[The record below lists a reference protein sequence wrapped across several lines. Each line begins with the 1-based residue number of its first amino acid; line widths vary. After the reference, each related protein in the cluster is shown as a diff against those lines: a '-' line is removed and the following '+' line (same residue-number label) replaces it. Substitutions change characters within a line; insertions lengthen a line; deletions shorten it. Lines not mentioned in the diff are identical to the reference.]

1 MVLGAEERE
10 PWGPNA
16 SFCPFRARGGRG
28 TTSGRNGTPST
39 RESILTQRPPRTNFG
54 FCASISKSVGKNAGC
69 QLGASKTKRTR
80 TRTHAALSAHGEFSP
95 TQQHARSACHSHRAQ
110 PLQSV
115 DRAHC
120 SAARPKCAHA
130 QVLVGNVDF
139 FAPTN
144 GYEAVLD
151 REDVKQIINRR
162 LNHPLYGG
170 SVEEKRQVGL
180 LSLSTHTSHPTTFRL
195 PACTTLAP
203 LCCPYPHRTTPLRD
217 GRTQRC
223 CSPFTTTGR
232 NSSAMPRRSLRLGSR
247 WIWRPL

>member
-1 MVLGAEERE
+1 MSRSKSSSRRSRSWQRKRGERRGSRGAISHSVWMGALATTRPETE
-10 PWGPNA
+10 N
-16 SFCPFRARGGRG
+16 SCQGGG
-28 TTSGRNGTPST
+28 TTSGRRAHLVHESQSSHSDLQGRTSVSARRSQSLSVKTPV
-39 RESILTQRPPRTNFG
+39 
-54 FCASISKSVGKNAGC
+54 ASSALPKPSAP
-69 QLGASKTKRTR
+69 R

-95 TQQHARSACHSHRAQ
+95 TQQHARSACHSHCAQ

-130 QVLVGNVDF
+130 QVLVGNVNF

-203 LCCPYPHRTTPLRD
+203 LCCP
-217 GRTQRC
+217 
-223 CSPFTTTGR
+223 
-232 NSSAMPRRSLRLGSR
+232 
-247 WIWRPL
+247 

>member
-1 MVLGAEERE
+1 MHRRSTPWCWAPRNESPGGQTPAFARFVQEGGGALPADETTHLVHESQSSHSDLQGRTSVSARRSQSLSVKT
-10 PWGPNA
+10 PVA
-16 SFCPFRARGGRG
+16 SSALPK
-28 TTSGRNGTPST
+28 PSA
-39 RESILTQRPPRTNFG
+39 P
-54 FCASISKSVGKNAGC
+54 
-69 QLGASKTKRTR
+69 R

-95 TQQHARSACHSHRAQ
+95 TQQHARSACHSHCAQ

-180 LSLSTHTSHPTTFRL
+180 LSLSTRTSHPTTFRL

-203 LCCPYPHRTTPLRD
+203 LCCP
-217 GRTQRC
+217 
-223 CSPFTTTGR
+223 
-232 NSSAMPRRSLRLGSR
+232 
-247 WIWRPL
+247 